1 VLRRNHYEAAFEAFL
16 RDRRIPYVAVDE
28 SRRSLLDDHSI
39 KSPDFLVTPAG
50 GDVSWL
56 VDVKGRRFPSGK
68 TNKQY
73 WKNWSTGDELRSLA
87 QWTKLF
93 GRNFAGALVFA
104 FNVVGDRAP
113 LPAERLFE
121 HRGALYGFV
130 AVRLEQY
137 LGFARPISPRWDT
150 VSMPAARFRQLA
162 DPADEFFGAIVAP
175 KTDV

>member
-1 VLRRNHYEAAFEAFL
+1 MLRRNHYEAAFEAFL

-50 GDVSWL
+50 GDAAWL

-93 GRNFAGALVFA
+93 GPNFAGALVFA

-113 LPAERLFE
+113 LPREKLFE
-121 HRGALYGFV
+121 YRGALYGFV

-162 DPADEFFGAIVAP
+162 DPADDFFSASSAP
-175 KTDV
+175 RSNV